1 MGGVTLVELM
11 VAILI
16 MAILGMIAVPS
27 FRDASLASRLNAISS
42 SLYADVQVA
51 RSEAIKSNGSTTLC
65 ASSNGSSCAGSG
77 DWEQGWIVIDA
88 DSHVIQSQ
96 AALPAGFKVIQTGGT
111 ASLTFQP
118 IGIVSSSATF
128 TVCRQTPVGRQE
140 RVVRLL
146 GTGVAY
152 VDRTANGTCP

>member
-1 MGGVTLVELM
+1 
-11 VAILI
+11 
-16 MAILGMIAVPS
+16 
-27 FRDASLASRLNAISS
+27 
-42 SLYADVQVA
+42 
-51 RSEAIKSNGSTTLC
+51 
-65 ASSNGSSCAGSG
+65 
-77 DWEQGWIVIDA
+77 VIDA